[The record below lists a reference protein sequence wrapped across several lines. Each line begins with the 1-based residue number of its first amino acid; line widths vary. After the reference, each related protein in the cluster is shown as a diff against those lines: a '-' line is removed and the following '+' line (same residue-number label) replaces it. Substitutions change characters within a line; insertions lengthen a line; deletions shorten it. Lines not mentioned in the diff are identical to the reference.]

1 MTLTG
6 RRRLGHLVLLAS
18 SLLAPGWAQAQS
30 PPWETAAVD
39 SSSVLFPT
47 ASPRLFR
54 VPPLENRFDPIDQV
68 VAEQLEESASLD
80 VLFPPPVP
88 PASTAT
94 LLQMPPVDDPQPD
107 EKPAEPAPEKKEKA
121 WYEKFGV
128 RGYTQFRFN
137 ETTHHV
143 DGTAPAQHAGDGSVG
158 ANESFLIRRARLI
171 LSGNVSDHLYIYF
184 QPDFAVTPPGSTDAN
199 HFMQLR
205 DWYGDIYVDKEKVHR
220 FRVGQSKVP
229 YGWENLQSSSNR
241 VLLDRN
247 DAFNSATRNERD
259 LGIFYYWTPV
269 EAQELFEHIMDEGL
283 KGSGNY
289 GIFGFGAYNG
299 QGGSFREEND
309 NLHMVARLTWPWEF
323 ENGQIIETG
332 IQAFH
337 GQYVVIGAPLRPL
350 GAGGADI
357 TPAGTRQTGNNDGHL
372 DQRVGWTFVYYP
384 QPIGLQAEWT
394 VGTGPALNNAQTA
407 VVERELQGGYV
418 TLLAKIDEC
427 CGTWF
432 PFCRWQYFE
441 GGYRSFRNAPYSTV
455 KEWEFGTEWQ
465 IRKEIE
471 LTLAYNIT
479 DRTNLD
485 TISSSS
491 AVSRKSYRKF
501 EGNLFRV
508 QLQINY

>member
-1 MTLTG
+1 MTLVG
-6 RRRLGHLVLLAS
+6 RRRFGSLVLLAS
-18 SLLAPGWAQAQS
+18 SLLGPAALAQAPVGRTLVEQ
-30 PPWETAAVD
+30 WDTALV
-39 SSSVLFPT
+39 PT
-47 ASPRLFR
+47 ESPRLFR
-54 VPPLENRFDPIDQV
+54 VPTLESRFDPLDQV
-68 VAEQLEESASLD
+68 VAEQIEEATSLD
-80 VLFPPPVP
+80 VFFPPPVP
-88 PASTAT
+88 PSTAAT
-94 LLQMPPVDDPQPD
+94 SLQMPPTDDAKPE
-107 EKPAEPAPEKKEKA
+107 EKPAEPAPEKKDKK
-121 WYEKFGV
+121 WYEKYGV

-143 DGTAPAQHAGDGSVG
+143 DGTAPAQHAGDASIG

-171 LSGNVSDHLYIYF
+171 LSGNVSDHLFIYF
-184 QPDFAVTPPGSTDAN
+184 QPDFAVTPPGSSDGN
-199 HFMQLR
+199 HFVQLR

-269 EAQELFEHIMDEGL
+269 EAQELFDKIMDEGL

-309 NLHMVARLTWPWEF
+309 NMHLVARLTWPWEF

-350 GAGGADI
+350 GQGAADI
-357 TPAGTRQTGNNDGHL
+357 TPAGTRQTGNNNGHL
-372 DQRVGWTFVYYP
+372 DQRVGWSFIYYP
-384 QPIGLQAEWT
+384 QPIGFQAEWT
-394 VGTGPALNNAQTA
+394 VGTSPALNRAQTA
-407 VVERELQGGYV
+407 VVERELQGGYL
-418 TLLAKIDEC
+418 TLLARIDDC

-432 PFCRWQYFE
+432 PFCRWQYYE

-465 IRKEIE
+465 IRKEVE

-485 TISSSS
+485 TISSTAAASG
-491 AVSRKSYRKF
+491 KSYRKF
-501 EGNLFRV
+501 RRLAVPR